1 MRYFIYLKDNIIFY
15 WLLDKFVHSSLNVMC
30 YIYIYILPTQNGVRW
45 KWSSFL
51 PVGSYNSYRK
61 YVIPTFARLVKVI
74 QICTMYLSESKI
86 VSSSKT
92 SADRVLDTHFDK
104 QVLGGTQINRTLPFE
119 DIFRSSQIYVILC
132 LYVIRVQPY
141 CLINARNT
149 HFNRW
154 II

>member
-1 MRYFIYLKDNIIFY
+1 MKTLVDSSHHMESPLPVKSSQVCVSDIMQQIN
-15 WLLDKFVHSSLNVMC
+15 LLYYD
-30 YIYIYILPTQNGVRW
+30 R
-45 KWSSFL
+45 SSFL

-74 QICTMYLSESKI
+74 QICTMYLLESKI

-92 SADRVLDTHFDK
+92 SSDRVLDTHFDK
-104 QVLGGTQINRTLPFE
+104 YVLGGTQINRTLPFE
-119 DIFRSSQIYVILC
+119 DIFWSSQIYVLLC

-149 HFNRW
+149 HF
-154 II
+154 